1 MDFIPHVLRDNP
13 EAVLRYI
20 SVAEDRG
27 KKLSVQLLLNQID
40 DDTFRFDVC
49 YSHS

>member
-1 MDFIPHVLRDNP
+1 MDFVPHVFRDNP
-13 EAVLRYI
+13 EAVLRYR

-27 KKLSVQLLLNQID
+27 KKLAIHLLLNQID

>member
-1 MDFIPHVLRDNP
+1 MVFTPQVLRNRP
-13 EAVLRYI
+13 VAVPRPNFGQK
-20 SVAEDRG
+20 DRG
-27 KKLSVQLLLNQID
+27 QELAIQLLLNQFD